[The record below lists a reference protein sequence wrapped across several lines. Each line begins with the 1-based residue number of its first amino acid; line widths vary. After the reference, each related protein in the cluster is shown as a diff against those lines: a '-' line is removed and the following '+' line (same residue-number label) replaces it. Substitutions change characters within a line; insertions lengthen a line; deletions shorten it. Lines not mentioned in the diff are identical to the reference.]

1 MYIDYSAWES
11 FEYKVSSLQ
20 LDVNNPRIRYSND
33 NLNQSQIMKLLIE
46 NEKIYDLAKKISEEG
61 YFVGEEPIICIENNK
76 KVVLEGNRRVASL
89 KLLQNPKKYL
99 STAKANVLLKNI
111 LENKIPIDDYKI
123 RCHIAPNRLQA
134 NPIIYERHK
143 GDAVKRWETGNQYSF
158 VADMYTK
165 DGLSVEDICE
175 VLNETRG
182 NILKTIKVF
191 NLFKEGQTIME
202 KEGIH
207 INTDTFNLTNLER
220 FYVVEEA
227 KRFLGVSFNND
238 NGDITI
244 KLPEEEYEKRVIVAF
259 NELLNAENFSRL
271 YNTTADIVKLIQ
283 TLEKSP
289 DVDMTVGLDE
299 NNTRSNDTTRQD
311 LESAK
316 NNVTRRRKSR
326 KSSFDNYVIP
336 RDKDIFFDN
345 DKLDTLFAELKG
357 LTNDKKY
364 AFSVLLRTYLEQSLY
379 YFIEQNKL
387 FEEYSNK
394 VGQDSKRNGLAKVKT
409 LIKHLKGKYN
419 LQESIYIPGVLSV
432 SFIKNLLDNK
442 STVNVS
448 TIQELYKGFD
458 IYLYIW
464 CGLEEKD
471 IIKKMLILN
480 AGQRKVSIGHQYEL
494 MFLKIYKDYNLF
506 DKVKLVREKDECYGK
521 TKNGDRKV
529 GNFIFSTTIIGIQS
543 LIAGKPMRLSSDN
556 LELDSEDD
564 YISEEE
570 VNQYFNQPF
579 INLYLESL
587 YKFDDKLCKY
597 DKQYLKWFVKDT
609 TISGIMGAVGYYLRA
624 STGIFNMDSFSGTIV
639 KLLKELEKKDYFQL
653 NKFYLEYNNL
663 SSTRINIGDKVRDA
677 IFRYTLSVLQGNII
691 KWAEAF
697 NTNKRFYE

>member
-11 FEYKVSSLQ
+11 FEYKVSTLQ

-33 NLNQSQIMKLLIE
+33 NLNQTQIMKLLIE

-165 DGLSVEDICE
+165 DGLSVEDICK

-191 NLFKEGQTIME
+191 NLFKEGQNIME

-220 FYVVEEA
+220 FYGVEEA

-259 NELLNAENFSRL
+259 NELLNAENFSRQ
-271 YNTTADIVKLIQ
+271 YNTTADIEKLIQ
-283 TLEKSP
+283 NLEKSP
-289 DVDMTVGLDE
+289 DVDMTIGLDE
-299 NNTRSNDTTRQD
+299 NNIRSNETTRQD
-311 LESAK
+311 LETAK

-326 KSSFDNYVIP
+326 KLSFDNYVIP

-345 DKLDTLFAELKG
+345 DKLDALFSELKG

-379 YFIEQNKL
+379 YFIEQNQL

-394 VGQDSKRNGLAKVKT
+394 VGQDAKKNGQAKVKK
-409 LIKHLKGKYN
+409 LINYLKGKHD
-419 LQESIYIPGVLSV
+419 LQEPISEDEIMTILKFNNDKADYSSASLKPMLDFVLTTKLANDMDTQTYKIV
-432 SFIKNLLDNK
+432 KNQ
-442 STVNVS
+442 
-448 TIQELYKGFD
+448 I
-458 IYLYIW
+458 
-464 CGLEEKD
+464 D
-471 IIKKMLILN
+471 IIKTSLDLSVHN
-480 AGQRKVSIGHQYEL
+480 
-494 MFLKIYKDYNLF
+494 LKYFADIESNKKAWSDLEPLF
-506 DKVKLVREKDECYGK
+506 DYMCS
-521 TKNGDRKV
+521 N
-529 GNFIFSTTIIGIQS
+529 IQ
-543 LIAGKPMRLSSDN
+543 I
-556 LELDSEDD
+556 
-564 YISEEE
+564 
-570 VNQYFNQPF
+570 
-579 INLYLESL
+579 
-587 YKFDDKLCKY
+587 
-597 DKQYLKWFVKDT
+597 
-609 TISGIMGAVGYYLRA
+609 
-624 STGIFNMDSFSGTIV
+624 
-639 KLLKELEKKDYFQL
+639 KK
-653 NKFYLEYNNL
+653 
-663 SSTRINIGDKVRDA
+663 
-677 IFRYTLSVLQGNII
+677 
-691 KWAEAF
+691 
-697 NTNKRFYE
+697 